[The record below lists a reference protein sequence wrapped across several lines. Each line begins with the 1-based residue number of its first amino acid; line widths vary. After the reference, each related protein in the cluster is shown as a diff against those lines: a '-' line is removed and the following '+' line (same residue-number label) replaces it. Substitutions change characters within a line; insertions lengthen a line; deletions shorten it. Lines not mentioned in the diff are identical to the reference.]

1 MTRGFLTGSMS
12 HSPTFSVVMA
22 TFGRGRHIKPSI
34 ESVLGQT
41 VSDFELIV
49 VGDGCTDET
58 EATVRSFAHENIQW
72 SNLPQNTGSQ
82 SYPNNEAIR
91 RARGDWICYIGHDD
105 IWAPD
110 HLQSFAE
117 AISSTNDTDFVVSGC
132 VYHGPPG
139 SGHHVITGLVRCTRC
154 SLAALFSP

>member
-1 MTRGFLTGSMS
+1 MIRGFLTGSMS

-22 TFGRGRHIKPSI
+22 TFGRGQHIRPSI

-41 VSDFELIV
+41 LSDFELIV

-58 EATVRSFAHENIQW
+58 EAAARSFAHENIRW

-82 SYPNNEAIR
+82 SYPNNEGIR

-117 AISSTNDTDFVVSGC
+117 AISPVDEAHFVVSGC
-132 VYHGPPG
+132 G
-139 SGHHVITGLVRCTRC
+139 
-154 SLAALFSP
+154 